1 MGGIARWSIQEIR
14 LCESPSPGTEFTY
27 AISWDLD
34 PSTLAGVVDRRNP
47 EIAPTAKLPKV
58 FKIAILNGGLL
69 LPFQKFN
76 FAVPEV
82 SLWGKYQDSAVAKD
96 DFMPDDVSNMKITLV
111 VNGYD
116 DMRYEYILKRV
127 STIDLSNDDIDVDT
141 DCTML
146 EFEAS

>member
-1 MGGIARWSIQEIR
+1 
-14 LCESPSPGTEFTY
+14 
-27 AISWDLD
+27 
-34 PSTLAGVVDRRNP
+34 
-47 EIAPTAKLPKV
+47 
-58 FKIAILNGGLL
+58 
-69 LPFQKFN
+69 
-76 FAVPEV
+76 
-82 SLWGKYQDSAVAKD
+82 
-96 DFMPDDVSNMKITLV
+96 MPDDVSNMKITLV